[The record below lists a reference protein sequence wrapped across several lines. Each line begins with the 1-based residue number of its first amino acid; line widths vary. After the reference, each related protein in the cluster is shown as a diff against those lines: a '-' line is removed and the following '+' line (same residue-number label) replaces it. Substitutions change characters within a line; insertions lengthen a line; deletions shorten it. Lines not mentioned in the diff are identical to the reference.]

1 MIKIITTA
9 ALLMSG
15 MILQGQTG
23 DIKINVS
30 DLRNNN
36 GKCIIYIFNSKEGFP
51 TKPEKAIKTI
61 SGKIIQ
67 NRCVANV
74 ADLKPGE
81 YAVAVV
87 HDENSND
94 KIDTNFL
101 GIPREGMGSSNNPR
115 SFGPPSFNDA
125 RFNYTG
131 EGKSLEITIKYI

>member
-1 MIKIITTA
+1 
-9 ALLMSG
+9 MSG
-15 MILQGQTG
+15 MILQGQAG

-51 TKPEKAIKTI
+51 TKPEKAFKTI

-74 ADLKPGE
+74 ADLEPGE

-87 HDENSND
+87 HDENSNN

-125 RFNYTG
+125 RFSYTG
-131 EGKSLEITIKYI
+131 TGKSLEITIKYI